1 MKKIILIGLLLSILS
16 GCSSNKSGDSTAS
29 KPTATSE
36 MKAPVTV
43 NNSQASQMS
52 TESKS
57 STTQSNSSASSKA
70 ENQLWYSQKKA
81 QLQQFMADWG
91 QRMNQTYKEYTPGN
105 SINFNGVQ
113 APDGLVGNVTM
124 QPAIGQHPIYLEW
137 SENGQVKDG
146 YALVAV
152 YSDAE
157 TQPEM
162 QKHLY
167 LFTII

>member
-70 ENQLWYSQKKA
+70 ENQLWSVQKKHSYNN
-81 QLQQFMADWG
+81 LWLIG
-91 QRMNQTYKEYTPGN
+91 GN
-105 SINFNGVQ
+105 G
-113 APDGLVGNVTM
+113 
-124 QPAIGQHPIYLEW
+124 
-137 SENGQVKDG
+137 
-146 YALVAV
+146 
-152 YSDAE
+152 
-157 TQPEM
+157 
-162 QKHLY
+162 
-167 LFTII
+167 